1 MPPPNA
7 TLQQLLEYLKDKA
20 TRYAAIAREHVE
32 KAEAFRAGT
41 DQIRPNPVQAGR
53 YEQAAREA
61 LKLAQQY
68 TDYATWL
75 AMLRPLDQVDRGEAV
90 LIKATFV
97 RRAAEE
103 DFPGEAFVQIPGVD
117 LPIRLPMQ
125 AAAQA

>member
-20 TRYAAIAREHVE
+20 VRYGAIAREHIE

-41 DQIRPNPVQAGR
+41 DQIRPNPVQACR

-61 LKLAQQY
+61 LQLAQQY

-75 AMLRPLDQVDRGEAV
+75 SMLRPLDQVERGEAV
-90 LIKATFV
+90 LIQATFV

-103 DFPGEAFVQIPGVD
+103 DFPGQAFIQIPGVD
-117 LPIRLPMQ
+117 LPVRLPLQ
-125 AAAQA
+125 SAATA